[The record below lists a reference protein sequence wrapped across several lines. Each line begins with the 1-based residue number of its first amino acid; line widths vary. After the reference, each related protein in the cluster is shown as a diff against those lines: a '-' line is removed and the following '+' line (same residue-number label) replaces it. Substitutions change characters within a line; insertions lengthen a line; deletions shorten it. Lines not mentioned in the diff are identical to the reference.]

1 MITLRRTDHEA
12 RMEIMP
18 LIDVIFLLLTFFIY
32 AMVLVVRAELVPM
45 EMREFASGVAAQ
57 PAPAVT
63 ISIDS
68 AGVLYVDRQI
78 VAMDDVLPLVLER
91 VEVDPATVVYIA
103 ADVQGRSDRLPL
115 FMELYDRLAN
125 AGLDIR
131 LVGQPRDGQDS

>member
-1 MITLRRTDHEA
+1 
-12 RMEIMP
+12 MP

-57 PAPAVT
+57 PSPAVT

-68 AGVLYVDRQI
+68 SGELFLDRVVI
-78 VAMDDVLPLVLER
+78 AMEDVLEEVQQVVAER
-91 VEVDPATVVYIA
+91 PETVVYIA
-103 ADVQGRSDRLPL
+103 ADERGDADRLPL
-115 FMELYDRLAN
+115 FFELYDRLAN

-131 LVGQPRDGQDS
+131 LVGKPGESAQE